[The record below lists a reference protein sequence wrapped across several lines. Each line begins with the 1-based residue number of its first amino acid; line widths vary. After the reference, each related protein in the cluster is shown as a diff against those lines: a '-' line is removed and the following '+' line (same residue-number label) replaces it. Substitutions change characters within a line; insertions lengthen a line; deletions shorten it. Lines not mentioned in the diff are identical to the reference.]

1 MLNGSF
7 VPLGEDWVCDE
18 CAGDIRATMYAFVHS
33 RGQDNGRCICV
44 QCITDPETDGAGDFL
59 RAWRACSGYSVA
71 YERPLA
77 DLVPISTGG
86 LPPQDHSSDGH
97 CLVQDSSRTLLQRH
111 K

>member
-86 LPPQDHSSDGH
+86 LPPQDHSGDKRGAI
-97 CLVQDSSRTLLQRH
+97 QDSSLTLLQRY